1 MTQQDDSHYTL
12 PKQSRKRIEP
22 LPRGDEPNAAADVI
36 RQKIADLYDL
46 QEPAAEEEIDVVD
59 ATPPMQRSKHQA
71 YMHELSSS
79 GRSLAEIQTAW
90 HSYYQSLPDEQK
102 HEIWQEFYQQHQSQR
117 TGQSSEYDSPSSD
130 ETDDTPNDSD
140 HVNTQPTF
148 SPQQPST
155 TSAPEN
161 SSNTTQAQNSPQ
173 EPNDVNAIREGL
185 LNKVAGNSK
194 RARANIKS
202 MVFGLSVGGALLL
215 VMAFGFFNER
225 FIAPF
230 ITPSTVLSSTPLIID
245 DDTPV
250 GDEAKIIIPKINL
263 EIPVIYNEESITEND
278 VQQALEDGVLHYPI
292 TPEPGENGNSVFF
305 GHSSNNILNSGSYK
319 FAFVL
324 LNQLEEGDTFMLEKD
339 GIRYVYR
346 VFDKEVVPPTD
357 FSVLDPDPER
367 DAIATLI
374 TCDPPGTSIN
384 RLAVYGEQISPSPTE
399 NQESEIDPR
408 EANTPAEL
416 PSDAPTLWDRVRGN

>member
-22 LPRGDEPNAAADVI
+22 LSRGDEPNAAADVI

-46 QEPAAEEEIDVVD
+46 QEPAAEEEIEVADV
-59 ATPPMQRSKHQA
+59 TPPMQRSKHQA

-90 HSYYQSLPDEQK
+90 HSYYQNLPDEQK
-102 HEIWQEFYQQHQSQR
+102 HEVWQEFYQQHQDQR
-117 TGQSSEYDSPSSD
+117 TGQSSEYDSPSFD
-130 ETDDTPNDSD
+130 ETDDTPNNSD

-155 TSAPEN
+155 TSAPES

-173 EPNDVNAIREGL
+173 EPNDVNVIRERL

-250 GDEAKIIIPKINL
+250 GEEAKIIIPKINL
-263 EIPVIYNEESITEND
+263 EIPVIYNEESIAEND

-384 RLAVYGEQISPSPTE
+384 RLAVYGEQISPDPTE
-399 NQESEIDPR
+399 NQESEVDPR